1 MPGVDRVAFKPDRT
15 TLAVV
20 VVLFLG
26 SLPLARSSP
35 LQAPVLLVP
44 VGARGWVLRA
54 RVVATR
60 EGLEVC
66 NGLGLQ
72 RVRWDEVDRFE
83 RPRRGAV
90 VLHTTAGRAVRL
102 TALQRRDLP
111 RLIEVGQPA

>member
-1 MPGVDRVAFKPDRT
+1 MAAVDRVGFKPERT

-20 VVLFLG
+20 LVLLLG
-26 SLPLARSSP
+26 GLPLALSSP
-35 LQAPVLLVP
+35 LLAPVLLVP
-44 VGARGWVLRA
+44 VGALVWVLRA

-66 NGLGLQ
+66 NGLTVR
-72 RVRWDEVDRFE
+72 RVRWEDVDRFE

-102 TALQRRDLP
+102 TALQPRDLP
-111 RLIEVGQPA
+111 RLVAVGQPA